1 MNFNPFIPNEIIEK
15 LNDDIKNEINNWNK
29 LDAIYIKFINVPYE
43 IENFIY
49 RQVAKYGLIPININ
63 YTDCIYHT
71 TESSDSANQMVL
83 PDSTSVTLSP
93 VISKYETIIFSTDE
107 SLISIEYGNDK
118 YTLPMNLIY
127 EFPNTLAQL
136 IENVIKNNITYENLT
151 DTKDND
157 NILKTIVID
166 KKTGSSFI
174 TQFIG
179 IPYFIQND
187 KLELLQGKV
196 IYNAKT
202 NYVEA
207 VNIDLLEKELQKN
220 GVVAITS
227 DSVVTKEYIYNLKT
241 KSLTKFQAPIV
252 SIWDNYVLYSDGSI
266 SDLSFTWNTKIS
278 NSPLDYIFTEN
289 RICILDI
296 SGQVVIMN
304 QKTRRIL
311 FSKTFEGAYSLSLDK
326 DNSFI
331 VKTTNGCYK
340 ISDDKDVNLI
350 EKGANETYEESSKFN
365 IFYPSLLD
373 IFHTPFGFFYKG
385 NFIGNEISGFYIK
398 DKTAHVITEV
408 GTWKIKF

>member
-15 LNDDIKNEINNWNK
+15 LNDDIKNDVINWNK
-29 LDAIYIKFINVPYE
+29 LDVVYLKFINVPYE

-49 RQVAKYGLIPININ
+49 RQIAKYGLVPINID
-63 YTDCIYHT
+63 YTDCTYHT
-71 TESSDSANQMVL
+71 IDSSDSSNNMVSS
-83 PDSTSVTLSP
+83 DSTSVILSP
-93 VISKYETIIFSTDE
+93 MISKCEPIIFSTDD
-107 SLISIEYGNDK
+107 SFILIEYGNDE
-118 YTLPMNLIY
+118 YALPMNLVY

-136 IENVIKNNITYENLT
+136 IESIIKNDIIYENLA
-151 DTKDND
+151 DAKND
-157 NILKTIVID
+157 NILKTIVVD
-166 KKTGSSFI
+166 QKTGSSFL

-179 IPYFIQND
+179 ITYFIQND

-196 IYNAKT
+196 IYSAKT
-202 NYVEA
+202 NNVEA

-220 GVVAITS
+220 DVVAITS

-340 ISDDKDVNLI
+340 ISSDKDVNLI
-350 EKGANETYEESSKFN
+350 AKGANETYEESSKFN